1 LRHDGRAS
9 ARAALHDCKQRHL
22 VPRRRTATPDDAPQH
37 HSLPMLACAIICDAR
52 ATDVR
57 TAVQAGRSS
66 SALHR
71 HWAHRCHICTGTGR
85 RTALQAGSSS
95 SARRVRKTFS
105 SAITVNVL
113 TVQHATETCHANTSR
128 RRFRSGS
135 IARLA
140 DTAPEGTDGP
150 GAGGSSRLVST
161 SDAVQRTRSV
171 QSATYSALHAMNEQ
185 RTTWLGPQRVP
196 QDRTGERRC
205 TARTAV
211 APGTISTNE
220 PFGGLLKLR
229 SDSTFPQSL
238 RGSACSHAVCL
249 HCAASHRSSTRF
261 ASSCVLMRTST
272 TRVMRIRREASSAWH
287 AMARSAWAT
296 SSEDSATR
304 SPK

>member
-1 LRHDGRAS
+1 MRCRRCHSLRHDGRAS

-128 RRFRSGS
+128 RRFRRGS

-140 DTAPEGTDGP
+140 ATAPEGTGGP
-150 GAGGSSRLVST
+150 GAGGST
-161 SDAVQRTRSV
+161 E
-171 QSATYSALHAMNEQ
+171 SAS
-185 RTTWLGPQRVP
+185 
-196 QDRTGERRC
+196 
-205 TARTAV
+205 
-211 APGTISTNE
+211 
-220 PFGGLLKLR
+220 
-229 SDSTFPQSL
+229 
-238 RGSACSHAVCL
+238 
-249 HCAASHRSSTRF
+249 
-261 ASSCVLMRTST
+261 
-272 TRVMRIRREASSAWH
+272 
-287 AMARSAWAT
+287 
-296 SSEDSATR
+296 
-304 SPK
+304 